1 LGLKVKWKW
10 LILIGIVTKKP
21 PLCVGAEMMIFVNIY
36 ENIFV
41 NLFAADF
48 AVSAIPDDQ
57 D

>member
-1 LGLKVKWKW
+1 LKVKWKW

-21 PLCVGAEMMIFVNIY
+21 PLCVGAEMMIFVNIH
-36 ENIFV
+36 EDVFV
-41 NLFAADF
+41 NLIAADF